1 MAVFC
6 SPEPVEVNG
15 RHYLVP
21 KVPDPENFYKLG
33 QTKPRTES
41 KYFRVS
47 TLAEDCLEDSV

>member
-33 QTKPRTES
+33 QTKPLDR
-41 KYFRVS
+41 K
-47 TLAEDCLEDSV
+47 